1 MMTMTIPES
10 LGEAL
15 LVDRYNR
22 SNQIARRG
30 AKAPRRA
37 IYFIYIT
44 CRCEEGALPDEAISS
59 LKWGLLW
66 ASGLAMT

>member
-1 MMTMTIPES
+1 MTIPES

-15 LVDRYNR
+15 LVDGTLK
-22 SNQIARRG
+22 SKPVARRG

-44 CRCEEGALPDEAISS
+44 CHSEEA
-59 LKWGLLW
+59 
-66 ASGLAMT
+66 